1 MSEIDI
7 ENALREASI
16 SIACALDEEPTVEDL
31 EHIQDQITALENL
44 LDDATRRHCVR
55 NRYPRM
61 GKNRTQ
67 ATNCR

>member
-1 MSEIDI
+1 VSEIDI

-44 LDDATRRHCVR
+44 LDDAARRHYVR
-55 NRYPRM
+55 S
-61 GKNRTQ
+61 
-67 ATNCR
+67 